1 LQKSG
6 CLDGIVEATVSGINS
21 AVVEKLKNKVR
32 KPFNRSYGFK
42 DNK

>member
-1 LQKSG
+1 M
-6 CLDGIVEATVSGINS
+6 EAIGTGINS